1 MSCLEKGIEVLAEDK
16 EEKIVKRRRKE
27 SEEKKESHVLLK
39 VESHVLRMALKCWLK
54 IEKKRE

>member
-1 MSCLEKGIEVLAEDK
+1 MSCLEKGNKVLIEDK
-16 EEKIVKRRRKE
+16 EEKRVKRRRKK

-39 VESHVLRMALKCWLK
+39 MESHVLRIALKCWLK

>member
-1 MSCLEKGIEVLAEDK
+1 M
-16 EEKIVKRRRKE
+16 KRRRKE

-39 VESHVLRMALKCWLK
+39 VECHVLRMALKCWLK